1 MKTIYLSLGSNIGDR
16 ELYFKAMQRQIV
28 NSGTRYDLDAVDMTA
43 EDYLIALAQK
53 RHQGDVERTARQ
65 MLTDFRK
72 GALGAIA
79 LEVRPEI

>member
-1 MKTIYLSLGSNIGDR
+1 
-16 ELYFKAMQRQIV
+16 
-28 NSGTRYDLDAVDMTA
+28 
-43 EDYLIALAQK
+43 LAQK

-79 LEVRPEI
+79 H